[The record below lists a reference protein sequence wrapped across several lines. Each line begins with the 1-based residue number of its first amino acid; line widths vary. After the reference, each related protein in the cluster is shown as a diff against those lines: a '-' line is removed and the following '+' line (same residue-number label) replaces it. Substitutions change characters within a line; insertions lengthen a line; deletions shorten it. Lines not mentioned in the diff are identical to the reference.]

1 MTGAQSTSLG
11 EPTPALGDPTPE
23 SPEGEPALLGAA
35 ATLPVEQRRRSTRG
49 ERRAARRD
57 RRAGGRAHAGGAQ
70 GVGSGY
76 SGVEYVFEAGIA
88 APTPL
93 VPYVKD
99 VWERRRFIVELAR
112 AGVRGKQAS
121 TILGRLWGVIDPLFQ
136 ALLYYLLFTIIRR
149 GGRPIDFLPILIA
162 GFFLFGLATSAL
174 GEGGRSIRGSK
185 NFMLNSTFPRAVFP
199 ITSVYTAIIRFAPAV
214 FVYAAFHIALRAPT
228 TKALLLLP
236 VMFSI
241 QLVMMLGLA
250 LLVSTT
256 VALYADAGNAIQY
269 VTRILFFTTPVIF
282 PLATIPPGIRDV
294 LFWQPFWA
302 LFESY
307 QEIFGGKVPELG
319 QILLAAAW
327 AVFFLVVGT
336 RFFLRHERELAMR
349 L

>member
-1 MTGAQSTSLG
+1 VTGGPSTSLG
-11 EPTPALGDPTPE
+11 TPTRALGDPTQE

-57 RRAGGRAHAGGAQ
+57 RRAGGRAHPGGAQ
-70 GVGSGY
+70 SDGSGY

-88 APTPL
+88 ASTPL

-136 ALLYYLLFTIIRR
+136 ALLYFLLFTIIRR

-174 GEGGRSIRGSK
+174 TEGGRSIRSSR

-199 ITSVYTAIIRFAPAV
+199 ITSVYAAIIRFAPAV
-214 FVYAAFHIALRAPT
+214 FVYAAFHIVLGAPT
-228 TKALLLLP
+228 TRALLLLP
-236 VMFSI
+236 VMFAI

-250 LLVSTT
+250 LLASTT
-256 VALYADAGNAIQY
+256 VALWADAGNAIQY
-269 VTRILFFTTPVIF
+269 VSRILFFTTPVIF

-307 QEIFGGKVPELG
+307 QEIFGGEVPELG
-319 QILLAAAW
+319 QVLLAVVW